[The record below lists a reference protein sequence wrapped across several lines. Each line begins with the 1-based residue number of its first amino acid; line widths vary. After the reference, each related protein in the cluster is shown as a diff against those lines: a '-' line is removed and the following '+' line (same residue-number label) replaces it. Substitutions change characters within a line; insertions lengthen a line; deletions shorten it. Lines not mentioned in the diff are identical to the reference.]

1 MNKNFSDNTDYISE
15 IVWKNIQGLERIVK
29 EQKLLKYQ

>member
-1 MNKNFSDNTDYISE
+1 MNENFSDNTDHILE
-15 IVWKNIQGLERIVK
+15 IVENIQGLERIVK